1 MFSFNCGLYYLALMD
16 NFNTSTTIR
25 ITSSTIRFNGRT
37 TVDEAVQLSV
47 TIVLPI
53 FILLSVVGN
62 SLVCYVFYKQPNLR
76 RVVYYPVI
84 SLAIADLLCGTLAMP
99 AYIAKKHVR
108 EGWWEGFTCDAF
120 RFTYFLTEYAS
131 VLSLMTI
138 SLERFIAVSKPLA
151 HRYFLLIFT
160 KLL

>member
-1 MFSFNCGLYYLALMD
+1 MD
-16 NFNTSTTIR
+16 NFNISTTITM
-25 ITSSTIRFNGRT
+25 TSPTIRSDDRT
-37 TVDEAVQLSV
+37 AVEEAVQLSV
-47 TIVLPI
+47 TIVLSI
-53 FILLSVVGN
+53 FIFLSVVGN

-99 AYIAKKHVR
+99 AYIAKKYVR
-108 EGWWEGFTCDAF
+108 GGWWEGFTCDVF
-120 RFTYFLTEYAS
+120 RFTYFFTEYAS

-138 SLERFIAVSKPLA
+138 SLERYIAVSRPLA

-160 KLL
+160 KPL

>member
-1 MFSFNCGLYYLALMD
+1 MD
-16 NFNTSTTIR
+16 NFNTSITTTL
-25 ITSSTIRFNGRT
+25 TSSTIGSGGRT
-37 TVDEAVQLSV
+37 TVDEEALELSV
-47 TIVLPI
+47 TIVLSI

-62 SLVCYVFYKQPNLR
+62 SLVCYVFYKQQNLR

-108 EGWWEGFTCDAF
+108 EGWWEGFTCDVF
-120 RFTYFLTEYAS
+120 RFTYFFTEYAS

-138 SLERFIAVSKPLA
+138 SLERYIAVGKPVT
-151 HRYFLLIFT
+151 HR
-160 KLL
+160 